1 MSTPRLGVAL
11 VTGSSRGIGRAIA
24 IYLARAG
31 FDIALNNWEAGAE
44 LDQAAA
50 LVEAEGAK
58 VVKIVT
64 DVADLGGHAA
74 MLDQLEAALGPVTT
88 LINNAGVSVLNRGD
102 VLDVAEDSYDRCM
115 TINTKAMFFLSQA
128 FARRVLSRPR
138 REDQHYNLINITSS
152 NAVSVAVNRAEY
164 CASKAAAAM
173 ISKVFATRLAGEGIQ
188 VFDIQ
193 PGLIETDMSRPAKE
207 SYERRIREDG
217 LTLIPRMG
225 QPDDI
230 GKMVATLATGGL
242 PYTAGQVISAD
253 AGLLIPR
260 F

>member
-1 MSTPRLGVAL
+1 MSAERKGVAL

-24 IYLARAG
+24 IHLARAG
-31 FDIALNNWEAGAE
+31 FDVAVNSWEAGEE

-58 VVKIVT
+58 MVKIVA
-64 DVADLGGHAA
+64 DVGDLTGHAG
-74 MLDQLEAALGPVTT
+74 MLDQVEAALGPLTT
-88 LINNAGVSVLNRGD
+88 LVNNAGVSVLSRGD

-115 TINTKAMFFLSQA
+115 SVNTKAMFFLSQA
-128 FARRVLSRPR
+128 FARRVVARPR
-138 REDQHYNLINITSS
+138 QEDLHYNLINITSS
-152 NAVSVAVNRAEY
+152 NAVAAAVNRAEY

-173 ISKVFATRLAGEGIQ
+173 ITKVFAARLAGEGIQ

-253 AGLLIPR
+253 GGMLIPR